1 MSALEDRSVQGACSI
16 LAAAACIVDCAIER
30 GTPVSCIELQ
40 HLLVLLQNLTV
51 EETGQKCFS
60 DENEQWRTGPVF
72 RSVWE
77 ACREW
82 GRDPILRVSEAS
94 EMRLVD
100 MRIVRIPC
108 TVSEAC
114 RKRAGSLRTG
124 TQKGVG
130 SERIHDQRFCQRR
143 VREGSRVPGSMGR
156 RGTGKSAGV
165 VYEALER
172 RRGRVDRAARRRDGN

>member
-1 MSALEDRSVQGACSI
+1 MQKFNRSVPASCSI

-30 GTPVSCIELQ
+30 GAPVTCIELQ
-40 HLLVLLQNLTV
+40 HLLVSLQQLTI
-51 EETGQKCFS
+51 EETGQKCFC

-77 ACREW
+77 AYREW

-114 RKRAGSLRTG
+114 RKRAGSVVKEWNNEKRQQSAAQNNRLKDTRRK
-124 TQKGVG
+124 QKDAV
-130 SERIHDQRFCQRR
+130 STKNRKNDC
-143 VREGSRVPGSMGR
+143 
-156 RGTGKSAGV
+156 
-165 VYEALER
+165 
-172 RRGRVDRAARRRDGN
+172 

>member
-1 MSALEDRSVQGACSI
+1 MQRFSRSVPASCSI
-16 LAAAACIVDCAIER
+16 LAAAACIVQCAVDS
-30 GTPVSCIELQ
+30 GAPVSCIELQ
-40 HLLVLLQNLTV
+40 HLLVSLQQLTV
-51 EETGQKCFS
+51 AETGQKCFS

-77 ACREW
+77 AYREW

-114 RKRAGSLRTG
+114 RKRARSVVKDWNRKKRQ
-124 TQKGVG
+124 QKGC
-130 SERIHDQRFCQRR
+130 RI
-143 VREGSRVPGSMGR
+143 
-156 RGTGKSAGV
+156 TG
-165 VYEALER
+165 
-172 RRGRVDRAARRRDGN
+172 

>member
-1 MSALEDRSVQGACSI
+1 MQRFSRSVPASCSI
-16 LAAAACIVDCAIER
+16 LAAAACIVQCAVDS
-30 GTPVSCIELQ
+30 GAPVSCIELQ
-40 HLLVLLQNLTV
+40 HLLVSLQQLTV

-77 ACREW
+77 AYREW

-114 RKRAGSLRTG
+114 RKRARSVVKDWNRKKRQ
-124 TQKGVG
+124 QKGC
-130 SERIHDQRFCQRR
+130 RI
-143 VREGSRVPGSMGR
+143 
-156 RGTGKSAGV
+156 TG
-165 VYEALER
+165 
-172 RRGRVDRAARRRDGN
+172 

>member
-1 MSALEDRSVQGACSI
+1 MQKFNRSVPASCGI
-16 LAAAACIVDCAIER
+16 LAAAACIVQCAIDS
-30 GTPVSCIELQ
+30 GAPVSCIELQ
-40 HLLVLLQNLTV
+40 HLLVSLQKLAV

-60 DENEQWRTGPVF
+60 DENEQWRTRPVF

-77 ACREW
+77 AYREW

-114 RKRAGSLRTG
+114 RKRARS
-124 TQKGVG
+124 V
-130 SERIHDQRFCQRR
+130 
-143 VREGSRVPGSMGR
+143 
-156 RGTGKSAGV
+156 
-165 VYEALER
+165 
-172 RRGRVDRAARRRDGN
+172 VDRWNKEKAAKGCKITD